1 MINKIYNED
10 CIELY
15 KKLEDASIDLLIL
28 DPPYNVN
35 AANWDNISNYFE
47 WMQEILKESFRV
59 LKPNGSLYLWGMT
72 KNNDFLRLKLWID
85 DTFPNYEF
93 KNWIVWVH
101 EVKIHKKLQDRFLTK
116 HEDLL
121 FYSGKNNTFNLV
133 RDNPPEFQLKMHA
146 GRYDENYFIEPHKL
160 PPSQQKI
167 FKNGLQLGSPA
178 KSWWKGPSNQSASK
192 KYKKFAGY
200 KSEWVSERII
210 DVSSNAGDLVLIP
223 FGGTGTE
230 CEAAVKLNRNFISTE
245 IDSERYQIAKSRI
258 DDALT
263 YHYRFDGTHPTSST
277 TEIKMSEFFG

>member
-1 MINKIYNED
+1 MNNNLVNKIHNED
-10 CIELY
+10 CLKIYEKIESN
-15 KKLEDASIDLLIL
+15 SIDLIVL

-35 AANWDNISNYFE
+35 AADWDNIPNYIE

-72 KNNDFLRLKLWID
+72 KNNEFLKLKLWID
-85 DTFPNYEF
+85 DTFNDYIF
-93 KNWIVWVH
+93 KNWIIWVH
-101 EVKIHKKLQDRFLTK
+101 EVKIHKKLQDRYLTK

-121 FYSGKNNTFNLV
+121 FYSGNDNTFNIV
-133 RDNPPEFQLKMHA
+133 RDSPTEFQLKTHN
-146 GRYDENYFIEPHKL
+146 GKYDENFFIEAYKL

-200 KSEWVSERII
+200 KSEWVCERII
-210 DVSSNAGDLVLIP
+210 SVSSNENDFVFIP

-230 CEAAVKLNRNFISTE
+230 CEAAINLNRNFISCE
-245 IDSERYQIAKSRI
+245 IDNERYQIAKDRI
-258 DDALT
+258 DRAQNTIL
-263 YHYRFDGTHPTSST
+263 RFT
-277 TEIKMSEFFG
+277 K